1 MHENKVKRAEE
12 LLRKEFGADW
22 KKIAQEIGTWELTH
36 CSGRDLT
43 SFMAFPER
51 KEGGKNTWRGNCSPE
66 VIRKIIAFV
75 QQCLPLRKR
84 EEFLLLDPM
93 CGSGTSHDVASEM
106 GIQSVQYDLNPS
118 PANGRGNW
126 NALKDEVED
135 CADLV
140 FLHPPYHNI
149 IKYSGYMWGK
159 PHPDDLSRC
168 ETYEDFI
175 YRLNLVIKKLFFSL
189 RGKGFLAL
197 LVGDI
202 RQKGEFHSI
211 ANDVIG
217 LGTMKSWIVK
227 GQFNCTSSSRSYSS
241 RYPFIPITTEHLLL
255 FQKEDM
261 IQIPFF
267 YTKSGVISLLEEDNT
282 ELTWF
287 NLLCAVMEDLGGT
300 VTLQELYMTLEEHP
314 KAKKNSHYK
323 ERLRATIYEH
333 RKYFQTNGKG
343 TYRLKHA
350 VQRGISG

>member
-1 MHENKVKRAEE
+1 MHEDKVKRAEE
-12 LLRKEFGADW
+12 LLRKEFGSDW

-36 CSGRDLT
+36 YSGRDLT
-43 SFMAFPER
+43 SFIAFPER
-51 KEGGKNTWRGNCSPE
+51 NEGGKNTWRGNCSPK
-66 VIRKIIAFV
+66 VIRKIKAFV
-75 QQCLPLRKR
+75 QQCLPFRKK

-106 GIQSVQYDLNPS
+106 RIQSVQYDLNPS

-168 ETYEDFI
+168 ETYEDF
-175 YRLNLVIKKLFFSL
+175 
-189 RGKGFLAL
+189 
-197 LVGDI
+197 
-202 RQKGEFHSI
+202 
-211 ANDVIG
+211 
-217 LGTMKSWIVK
+217 
-227 GQFNCTSSSRSYSS
+227 
-241 RYPFIPITTEHLLL
+241 
-255 FQKEDM
+255 KEDDM
-261 IQIPFF
+261 
-267 YTKSGVISLLEEDNT
+267 

-287 NLLCAVMEDLGGT
+287 NLLCAVMEHLGGT
-300 VTLQELYMTLEEHP
+300 VTLQELYMRLEEHP

-350 VQRGISG
+350 VQRGLSG